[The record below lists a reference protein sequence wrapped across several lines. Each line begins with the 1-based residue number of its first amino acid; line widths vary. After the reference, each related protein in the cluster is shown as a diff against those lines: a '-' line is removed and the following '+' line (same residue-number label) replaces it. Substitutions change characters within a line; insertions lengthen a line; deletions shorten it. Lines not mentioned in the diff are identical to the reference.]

1 MISLPMVCFVKQQG
15 TMIELWGRQA
25 AIERS
30 KTPTAE
36 KNKTACLPCL
46 LQVRSVVRFLDK
58 DFSGTVDVRELDNA
72 IRNFRALRRECPS
85 LGAGPLTVLDPS
97 DLDRLATYSFAQMLQ
112 RRQEQQRCQA
122 KNSAC
127 QSHSGSGQDAAG
139 ENSDTRQMTGKGAE
153 EGDMSLERRIAGDE
167 NVSERPGT
175 GYSTGPEGADDVCVA
190 HQGNGS
196 DVGGIEI
203 KDSNNANNDDSNHS
217 NHDNDHH
224 KQRGEK
230 LEIEVEAAGG
240 SSGDTTTKPAADTVV
255 SGSGIATVSVSEI
268 AAAFKKA
275 AREFEAQRQRGRQ
288 QGSDQASQSTT
299 STGNNYPH
307 PSTDTKQAKV
317 RHVWTSLRMRR
328 TRKWGG
334 GKYERI

>member
-1 MISLPMVCFVKQQG
+1 
-15 TMIELWGRQA
+15 
-25 AIERS
+25 
-30 KTPTAE
+30 
-36 KNKTACLPCL
+36 
-46 LQVRSVVRFLDK
+46 QVRSVVRFLDK

-127 QSHSGSGQDAAG
+127 QSHSG
-139 ENSDTRQMTGKGAE
+139 T
-153 EGDMSLERRIAGDE
+153 
-167 NVSERPGT
+167 
-175 GYSTGPEGADDVCVA
+175 
-190 HQGNGS
+190 
-196 DVGGIEI
+196 
-203 KDSNNANNDDSNHS
+203 
-217 NHDNDHH
+217 
-224 KQRGEK
+224 
-230 LEIEVEAAGG
+230 GG

-288 QGSDQASQSTT
+288 QGSDQASQSTS

-307 PSTDTKQAKV
+307 PSTDTKQAKEHVDKIMEWLRSSRTFDRAPTGRIPTLAEKMTV
-317 RHVWTSLRMRR
+317 RQRMELELQN
-328 TRKWGG
+328 KLQ
-334 GKYERI
+334 